1 MKIIDK
7 MKLDDGREIIIR
19 FPEKNDAKEAWKF
32 YNKVIKETESLSRI
46 TPVSLKDEKKW
57 VDEVI
62 LKMKKKK
69 SVNLFAEHDGKII
82 GSASIERKT
91 DQRKSHVGRFGI
103 CILQEFTGIGLGRR
117 MMTEIEKESR
127 KMKLEVLELDVFGK
141 NKIAQKLYNKMG
153 FTSIGEI
160 PRSVKIKDGYDSD
173 IIMYKVL
180 R

>member
-103 CILQEFTGIGLGRR
+103 CILQEFTGIG
-117 MMTEIEKESR
+117 
-127 KMKLEVLELDVFGK
+127 
-141 NKIAQKLYNKMG
+141 
-153 FTSIGEI
+153 
-160 PRSVKIKDGYDSD
+160 
-173 IIMYKVL
+173 
-180 R
+180 